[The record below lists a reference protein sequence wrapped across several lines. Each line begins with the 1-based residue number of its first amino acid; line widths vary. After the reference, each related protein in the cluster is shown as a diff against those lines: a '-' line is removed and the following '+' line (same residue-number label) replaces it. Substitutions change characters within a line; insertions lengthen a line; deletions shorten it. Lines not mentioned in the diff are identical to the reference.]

1 MSTLAELREVLGE
14 ARLQRFL
21 AVFAATNVAI
31 PKAPRGAFFAELVRV
46 LGSEG
51 AELLRQHFA
60 GDRFYVP
67 SSTKKEQRNAE
78 ITARYAS
85 GESVRSIARSYRD
98 VSRRQ
103 IERITKQCRAK

>member
-46 LGSEG
+46 LGTDG

-67 SSTKKEQRNAE
+67 SSMKKDQRNAE
-78 ITARYAS
+78 IVSRAAS
-85 GESVRSIARSYRD
+85 GEPVHSIARAYREI
-98 VSRRQ
+98 SRRQ
-103 IERITKQCRAK
+103 VERIIMKARAQ